1 MFVLPLAYPLP
12 RRAFH
17 PAWVRPTRRADAE
30 PAPLRPAMDASETD
44 AAYTLT
50 FDLPG
55 LTREQVNVTIAG
67 QLVSVEAA
75 AGAPPAAA
83 EGLRVLHR
91 ERHAPRFARRIELPV
106 EIDAE
111 ASQARFAD
119 GVLTLTLVKKQAGG
133 ARVVPVQ

>member
-17 PAWVRPTRRADAE
+17 PALSRPARHTDAE

-44 AAYTLT
+44 TTYTLA

-55 LTREQVNVTIAG
+55 LTREQVSVTIVG
-67 QLVSVEAA
+67 QQVSVEAA
-75 AGAPPAAA
+75 ATEAAA
-83 EGLRVLHR
+83 PEGVRVLRR
-91 ERHAPRFARRIELPV
+91 ERRTPKFARRIELPV
-106 EIDAE
+106 EVDAD

-119 GVLTLTLVKKQAGG
+119 GVLTLTLVKKQPTGP
-133 ARVVPVQ
+133 RVVAVQ

>member
-17 PAWVRPTRRADAE
+17 PAWSRPTRHADAE

-44 AAYTLT
+44 TTYTLT

-55 LTREQVNVTIAG
+55 LAREQVNVTVVG
-67 QLVSVEAA
+67 QQVSVEATA
-75 AGAPPAAA
+75 AEAAA
-83 EGLRVLHR
+83 PEGARVLRR
-91 ERHAPRFARRIELPV
+91 ERRTPKFARNIELPV
-106 EIDAE
+106 EVDAD

-119 GVLTLTLVKKQAGG
+119 GVLTLTLTKKQPTGP
-133 ARVVPVQ
+133 RTVPVQ

>member
-12 RRAFH
+12 RRAFR
-17 PAWVRPTRRADAE
+17 PAPARCLPHTDAE
-30 PAPLRPAMDASETD
+30 AAPLRPAMDASESDT
-44 AAYTLT
+44 AYTLT

-67 QLVSVEAA
+67 QDVSIEAA
-75 AGAPPAAA
+75 AAEAAA
-83 EGLRVLHR
+83 PEGVRVLRR
-91 ERHAPRFARRIELPV
+91 ERRAPRFARRIELPE
-106 EIDAE
+106 EIDAD

-119 GVLTLTLVKKQAGG
+119 GVLTLTLVKAQRGG

>member
-1 MFVLPLAYPLP
+1 MFVLPVTYALP
-12 RRAFH
+12 RRASH
-17 PAWVRPTRRADAE
+17 PAWSRAPRPAE
-30 PAPLRPAMDASETD
+30 PAAWRPPMDASETA

-55 LTREQVNVTIAG
+55 LSREQVNVSIVG
-67 QLVSVEAA
+67 QQVSIEAA
-75 AGAPPAAA
+75 AAEPAAA
-83 EGLRVLHR
+83 EGVRVLYR
-91 ERHAPRFARRIELPV
+91 ERRAPKFARRIELPV

-119 GVLTLTLVKKQAGG
+119 GVLTLTLVKKQPTG

>member
-1 MFVLPLAYPLP
+1 MFVLPLSYPLP

-17 PAWVRPTRRADAE
+17 PGWSRAASE

-55 LTREQVNVTIAG
+55 LTREQVNVTIVG
-67 QLVSVEAA
+67 QEVSIEAA
-75 AGAPPAAA
+75 AAEAAA
-83 EGLRVLHR
+83 PEGARLLRR
-91 ERHAPRFARRIELPV
+91 ERRAPKFARRVELPV
-106 EIDAE
+106 EIDAD

-119 GVLTLTLVKKQAGG
+119 GVLTLTLVKKHPNGP
-133 ARVVPVQ
+133 RVVPVQ

>member
-17 PAWVRPTRRADAE
+17 PALSRPARYADTE

-44 AAYTLT
+44 TSYTLT

-55 LTREQVNVTIAG
+55 LTREQVNVTIVG
-67 QLVSVEAA
+67 QQVSIEAA
-75 AGAPPAAA
+75 AAEAAA
-83 EGLRVLHR
+83 PEGVRVLRR
-91 ERHAPRFARRIELPV
+91 ERRAPKFARRIELPV
-106 EIDAE
+106 EVDAD

-119 GVLTLTLVKKQAGG
+119 GVLTLTLVKKQPSGP
-133 ARVVPVQ
+133 RVVAVQ